1 MNEMGLEIIL
11 NKIKEYQTI
20 IIHGHTRPDG
30 DCYGSQFG
38 LKDIISNS
46 FPEKK
51 VYVVGQTSDYV
62 SFVGTPDI
70 IEDSLYEGALVIVV
84 DTATES
90 RISDPRYKLG
100 KEIIKIDHHIP
111 VDQYGDI
118 IWVDTNF
125 PSCAQM
131 IAYFYY
137 RFRNELKISK
147 VGAVAMYT
155 GIVTDTGRF
164 RFRGVDELTHQLAG
178 MLISKGVEPDEVDF
192 HLSQETLDMVQLK
205 GEVLSKFKRSEHGF
219 VYYEMTRNTI
229 EEFGV
234 TDEQA
239 ASMVSVLGGI
249 ENHPVWALIIE
260 YPGNEIRIRLRSNG
274 PVISDIANQFE
285 GGGHAKAAGARLAS
299 WDQLGELIKA
309 VDARIIEWQK
319 KKK

>member
-1 MNEMGLEIIL
+1 MGLEIIL
-11 NKIKEYQTI
+11 NKIKEYKTI
-20 IIHGHTRPDG
+20 IIHGHLRPDG

-38 LKDIISNS
+38 LKDIIKSS
-46 FPEKK
+46 FPEKE

-70 IEDSLYEGALVIVV
+70 IDDSKYEGSLVIVV

-100 KEIIKIDHHIP
+100 RELIKIDHHIP

-137 RFRNELKISK
+137 RFKDELKLSK
-147 VGAVAMYT
+147 TGAVAMYT

-178 MLISKGVEPDEVDF
+178 MLITKGVEPDEVDF
-192 HLSQETLDMVQLK
+192 KLSQETLDMVQLK
-205 GEVLSKFKRSEHGF
+205 GKVLTGFERSTEGFIYFK
-219 VYYEMTRNTI
+219 MTRDII
-229 EEFGV
+229 EEYGV

-239 ASMVSVLGGI
+239 ASMISVLGGI

-260 YPGNEIRIRLRSNG
+260 YPGNEVRVRLRSNG
-274 PVISDIANQFE
+274 PTISDVANQFE
-285 GGGHAKAAGARLAS
+285 GGGHAKAAGARLNS
-299 WDQLGELIKA
+299 WEDLPKLVEA
-309 VDARIIEWQK
+309 VNQRLIEWRK
-319 KKK
+319 SN

>member
-1 MNEMGLEIIL
+1 MGLEIIL
-11 NKIKEYQTI
+11 NKIKEYKTI
-20 IIHGHTRPDG
+20 IIHGHLRPDG

-38 LKDIISNS
+38 LKDIIKSS
-46 FPEKK
+46 FPEKE

-70 IEDSLYEGALVIVV
+70 IDDSKYEGSLVIVV

-100 KEIIKIDHHIP
+100 RELIKIDHHIP

-137 RFRNELKISK
+137 RFKDELKLSK
-147 VGAVAMYT
+147 TGAVAMYT

-164 RFRGVDELTHQLAG
+164 RFRGVDELTHQSAG
-178 MLISKGVEPDEVDF
+178 MLITKGVEPDEVDF
-192 HLSQETLDMVQLK
+192 KLSQETLDMVQLK
-205 GEVLSKFKRSEHGF
+205 GKVLTGFERSTEGFIYFK
-219 VYYEMTRNTI
+219 MTRDII
-229 EEFGV
+229 EEYGV

-260 YPGNEIRIRLRSNG
+260 YPGNEVRVRLRSNG
-274 PVISDIANQFE
+274 PTISDVANQFE
-285 GGGHAKAAGARLAS
+285 GGGHAKAAGARLNS
-299 WDQLGELIKA
+299 WEDLPKLVEA
-309 VDARIIEWQK
+309 VNQRLIEWRK
-319 KKK
+319 SN

>member
-1 MNEMGLEIIL
+1 MGLEIIL
-11 NKIKEYQTI
+11 NKIKEYKTI
-20 IIHGHTRPDG
+20 IIHGHLRPDG

-38 LKDIISNS
+38 LKDIIKSS
-46 FPEKK
+46 FPEKE

-70 IEDSLYEGALVIVV
+70 IDDSKYEGSLVIVV

-100 KEIIKIDHHIP
+100 RELIKIDHHIP

-137 RFRNELKISK
+137 RFKDELKLSK
-147 VGAVAMYT
+147 TGAVAMYT

-178 MLISKGVEPDEVDF
+178 MLITKGVEPDEVDF
-192 HLSQETLDMVQLK
+192 KLSQETLDMVQLK
-205 GEVLSKFKRSEHGF
+205 GKVLTGFERSTEGFIYFK
-219 VYYEMTRNTI
+219 MTRDII
-229 EEFGV
+229 EEYGV

-249 ENHPVWALIIE
+249 ET
-260 YPGNEIRIRLRSNG
+260 IR
-274 PVISDIANQFE
+274 F
-285 GGGHAKAAGARLAS
+285 GH
-299 WDQLGELIKA
+299 
-309 VDARIIEWQK
+309 
-319 KKK
+319 

>member
-1 MNEMGLEIIL
+1 MGLEMIL
-11 NKIKEYQTI
+11 NKIKEYKTI
-20 IIHGHTRPDG
+20 IIHGHLRPDG

-38 LKDIISNS
+38 LKDIIKSS
-46 FPEKK
+46 FPEKE

-70 IEDSLYEGALVIVV
+70 IDDSKYEGSLVIVV

-100 KEIIKIDHHIP
+100 RELIKIDHHIP

-137 RFRNELKISK
+137 RFKDELKLSK
-147 VGAVAMYT
+147 TGAVAMYT

-178 MLISKGVEPDEVDF
+178 MLITKGVEPDEVDF
-192 HLSQETLDMVQLK
+192 KLSQETLDMVQLK
-205 GEVLSKFKRSEHGF
+205 GKVLTGFERSTEGFIYFK
-219 VYYEMTRNTI
+219 MTRDII
-229 EEFGV
+229 EEYGV

-260 YPGNEIRIRLRSNG
+260 YPGNEVRVRLRSNG
-274 PVISDIANQFE
+274 PTISDVANQFE
-285 GGGHAKAAGARLAS
+285 GGGHAKAAGARLNS
-299 WDQLGELIKA
+299 WEDLPKLVEA
-309 VDARIIEWQK
+309 VNQRLIEWRK
-319 KKK
+319 SN

>member
-1 MNEMGLEIIL
+1 MGLEIIL
-11 NKIKEYQTI
+11 NKIKEYKTI
-20 IIHGHTRPDG
+20 IIHGHLRPDG

-38 LKDIISNS
+38 LKDIIKSS
-46 FPEKK
+46 FPEKE

-70 IEDSLYEGALVIVV
+70 IDDSKYEGSLVIVV

-100 KEIIKIDHHIP
+100 RELIKIDHHIP

-137 RFRNELKISK
+137 RFKDELKLSK
-147 VGAVAMYT
+147 TGAVAMYT

-178 MLISKGVEPDEVDF
+178 MLITKGVEPDEVDF
-192 HLSQETLDMVQLK
+192 KLSQETLDMVQLK
-205 GEVLSKFKRSEHGF
+205 GKVLTGFERSTEGFIYFK
-219 VYYEMTRNTI
+219 MTRDII
-229 EEFGV
+229 EEYGV

-260 YPGNEIRIRLRSNG
+260 YPGNEVRVRLRSNG
-274 PVISDIANQFE
+274 PTISDVANQFE
-285 GGGHAKAAGARLAS
+285 GGGHAKAAGARLNS
-299 WDQLGELIKA
+299 WEDLPKLVEA
-309 VDARIIEWQK
+309 VNQRLIEWRK
-319 KKK
+319 SN

>member
-1 MNEMGLEIIL
+1 MGLEIIL
-11 NKIKEYQTI
+11 NKIKEYKTI
-20 IIHGHTRPDG
+20 IIHGHLRPDG

-38 LKDIISNS
+38 LKDIIKSS
-46 FPEKK
+46 FPEKE

-70 IEDSLYEGALVIVV
+70 IDDSKYEGSLVIVV

-100 KEIIKIDHHIP
+100 RELIKIDHHIP

-118 IWVDTNF
+118 VWVDTNF

-137 RFRNELKISK
+137 RFKDELKLSK
-147 VGAVAMYT
+147 TGAVAMYT

-178 MLISKGVEPDEVDF
+178 MLITKGVEPDEVDF
-192 HLSQETLDMVQLK
+192 KLSQETLDMVQLK
-205 GEVLSKFKRSEHGF
+205 GKVLTGFERSTEGFIYFK
-219 VYYEMTRNTI
+219 MTRDII
-229 EEFGV
+229 EEYGV

-260 YPGNEIRIRLRSNG
+260 YPGNEVRVRLRSNG
-274 PVISDIANQFE
+274 PTISDVANQFE
-285 GGGHAKAAGARLAS
+285 GGGHAKAAGARLNS
-299 WDQLGELIKA
+299 WEDLPKLVEA
-309 VDARIIEWQK
+309 VNQRLIEWRK
-319 KKK
+319 SN

>member
-1 MNEMGLEIIL
+1 MGLEIIL
-11 NKIKEYQTI
+11 NKIKEYKTI
-20 IIHGHTRPDG
+20 IIHGHLRPDG

-38 LKDIISNS
+38 LKDIIKSS
-46 FPEKK
+46 FPEKE

-70 IEDSLYEGALVIVV
+70 IDDSKYEGSLVIVV

-90 RISDPRYKLG
+90 RISDPRYILG
-100 KEIIKIDHHIP
+100 RELIKIDHHIP

-137 RFRNELKISK
+137 RFKDELKLSK
-147 VGAVAMYT
+147 TGAVAMYT

-178 MLISKGVEPDEVDF
+178 MLITKGVEPDEVDF
-192 HLSQETLDMVQLK
+192 KLSQETLDMVQLK
-205 GEVLSKFKRSEHGF
+205 GKVLTGFERSTEGFIYFK
-219 VYYEMTRNTI
+219 MTRDII
-229 EEFGV
+229 EEYGV

-260 YPGNEIRIRLRSNG
+260 YPGNEVRVRLRSNG
-274 PVISDIANQFE
+274 PTISDVANQFE
-285 GGGHAKAAGARLAS
+285 GGGHAKAAGARLNS
-299 WDQLGELIKA
+299 WEDLPKLVEA
-309 VDARIIEWQK
+309 VNQRLIEWRK
-319 KKK
+319 SN

>member
-1 MNEMGLEIIL
+1 MGLEIIL
-11 NKIKEYQTI
+11 NKIKQYQTI
-20 IIHGHTRPDG
+20 IIHGHLRPDG

-38 LKDIISNS
+38 LKDIIESS
-46 FPEKK
+46 FPEKE

-62 SFVGTPDI
+62 SFVGTPDVI
-70 IEDSLYEGALVIVV
+70 DDSKYEGSLVIVV

-100 KEIIKIDHHIP
+100 RELIKIDHHIP

-137 RFRNELKISK
+137 RFKDQLKLSK
-147 VGAVAMYT
+147 TGAVAMYT

-178 MLISKGVEPDEVDF
+178 MLITKGVQPDEVDF
-192 HLSQETLDMVQLK
+192 KLSQETLDMVQLK
-205 GEVLSKFKRSEHGF
+205 GKVLTGFERSTEGFIYFK
-219 VYYEMTRNTI
+219 MTRDII
-229 EEFGV
+229 EEYGV

-260 YPGNEIRIRLRSNG
+260 YPGNEVRVRLRSNG
-274 PVISDIANQFE
+274 PTISDIANQFE
-285 GGGHAKAAGARLAS
+285 GGGHAKAAGARLNS
-299 WDQLGELIKA
+299 WDDLPKLVEA
-309 VDARIIEWQK
+309 VNQRLIEWRK
-319 KKK
+319 SN